1 MSVQPDAALVAR
13 RQYAYLGTLLIFLFG
28 SLLLTGSNWKGNS
41 QLHTMMELTATLMA
55 LMVGT
60 LSLVRFYSKKDN
72 TFLFAG
78 VGFFIT
84 GLLDGYHTFV
94 TSSLLILLFPSTPP
108 ALIAWSWLVSGIFL
122 SVFLLLS
129 WLLWIREDKLHA
141 SGIVPEYWVYAAA
154 GLLALACFTFF
165 VFVPL
170 PPAYRSSLFF
180 PRPQEFIP
188 AFFYLLAFIGYY
200 RKGHW
205 RTDPFEFWLML
216 AIIVSFSG
224 EAMFMSGST
233 QIYDARFE
241 AVHVVKLIAYGCA
254 LTGLMRNI
262 YSLWFQLIV
271 AQDEV
276 NRLNI
281 ELEARVVELQQDI
294 EYRTQAER
302 ELELHRDHLEEL
314 VVTRTAESVA
324 AKERAELA
332 NRAKSIFLA
341 NMSHELRTPLN
352 AILGYAQLLT
362 RGGGLTERQAAGI
375 NTIEHSGEHLLMLIN
390 DILDLAKIEA
400 GKFELS
406 LEAVNLA
413 TFLVSIADIIRVRTE
428 QKGLQFIV
436 AAAPDS
442 LPTVQLDGKRCRQI
456 LLNLLSNA
464 VKFTDQGEVTLRVS
478 RLAGDGSTICLRF
491 AVQDTGI
498 GMSPRQLASLFQP
511 FEQVSDQQHRVGGS
525 GLGLTI
531 SRQLARLMG
540 SDILVE
546 SEVGQGCSFTFDLE
560 LPVVEAPAAM
570 GTENTRI
577 VSGYLG
583 SPKTILIVDDI
594 ATNRTLMTEFLG
606 GLGFVTH
613 EAENGQI
620 GLEMAQQIK
629 PDLLILDVVMPV
641 MNGLELTERLRQ
653 LPPLA
658 TLPIIIASANTT
670 WQDKTRVFGTG
681 ADAFISKPINFD
693 ELLTLIQSCLH
704 LSWRYQED
712 DAPAPAAPSTL
723 IIPPQDE
730 IVAVHQMALRGSMR
744 DIRKWCQQ
752 MGQKDEQYRAFTD
765 KLDALASDYQSK
777 AILTLIEQ
785 YLGPQD

>member
-1 MSVQPDAALVAR
+1 MSDKPDAALVKR
-13 RQYAYLGTLLIFLFG
+13 RQIAYITTLLFFLLC
-28 SLLLTGSNWKGNS
+28 SLLLTGSNWNGNS
-41 QLHTMMELTATLMA
+41 ELHTMMELTATLLA
-55 LMVGT
+55 LMVGL

-84 GLLDGYHTFV
+84 GLLDGYHAFV
-94 TSSLLILLFPSTPP
+94 TSSLLIVFFPSAPP

-122 SVFLLLS
+122 SVLLFFS
-129 WLLWIREDKLHA
+129 WLFWLREDRLQA
-141 SGIVPEYWVYAAA
+141 SGIVPEHWVYGIA
-154 GLLALACFTFF
+154 GLLALAFF
-165 VFVPL
+165 AFFALVPL
-170 PPAYRSSLFF
+170 PAPYQKDMLF

-188 AFFYLLAFIGYY
+188 AFFYFLAFVGYY

-205 RTDPFEFWLML
+205 KTDPFEFWLML
-216 AIIVSFSG
+216 AIIVSFCG
-224 EAMFMSGST
+224 EALFMSCST
-233 QIYDARFE
+233 RIYDARFD
-241 AVHVVKLIAYGCA
+241 AVHVVKIIAYGCA

-262 YSLWFQLIV
+262 YSLWFQLNA

-276 NRLNI
+276 TRLNT
-281 ELEARVVELQQDI
+281 ELEARVVELQLDI

-352 AILGYAQLLT
+352 AILGYAQLLK
-362 RGGGLTERQAAGI
+362 RSPLNERQTAGV
-375 NTIEHSGEHLLMLIN
+375 NTIEQSGEHLLMLIN

-400 GKFELS
+400 GKFELA

-413 TFLVSIADIIRVRTE
+413 TFLVSIADIIRVWTE
-428 QKGLQFIV
+428 QKGLQFTV
-436 AAAPDS
+436 LAAPDS

-464 VKFTDQGEVTLRVS
+464 VKFTDQGEVTLRVT
-478 RLAGDGSTICLRF
+478 RLNGDGTTVGLRF

-498 GMSPRQLASLFQP
+498 GMNSSQMAMLFQP
-511 FEQVSDQQHRVGGS
+511 FEQVSDLQHRAGGS

-531 SRQLARLMG
+531 TRQLARLMG

-546 SEVGQGCSFTFDLE
+546 SEAGRGCCFTFDLQ
-560 LPVVEAPAAM
+560 LPLVEEPVALGRPQSRVI
-570 GTENTRI
+570 T
-577 VSGYLG
+577 GYLG
-583 SPKTILIVDDI
+583 SPKTVLIVDDV
-594 ATNRTLMTEFLG
+594 ATNLVLLAEFLD
-606 GLGFVTH
+606 GLGFITH
-613 EAENGQI
+613 QAENGQI

-629 PDLLILDVVMPV
+629 PDLMILDVVMPV

-653 LPPLA
+653 HPALA
-658 TLPIIIASANTT
+658 DLPIIIASANTT

-681 ADAFISKPINFD
+681 ANAFISKPINFD
-693 ELLTLIQSCLH
+693 ELATLMQSCLH

-712 DAPAPAAPSTL
+712 DAPPPAPKQSL
-723 IIPPQDE
+723 VPPPANE
-730 IVAVHQMALRGSMR
+730 IKSVHQMALRGSMR

-752 MGQKDEQYRAFTD
+752 IVQQDEQYRSFAE
-765 KLDALASDYQSK
+765 KLDVMAADYQSK
-777 AILTLIEQ
+777 AILSLIEE
-785 YLGPQD
+785 YLEQVP